1 MNYQL
6 ETEDKNA
13 YLASDAYMNWQH
25 PVIQQKAAELF
36 RDDMSE
42 VEKIKAAF
50 TFVRDGIPHT
60 GDIGGHDIAHNAVEA
75 LEQGHAVCYV
85 KSMLLAALLRSQGIA
100 TGLCYQRLARA
111 NDHII
116 HALNAVYLTD
126 LQKWARVDAR
136 GNLPG
141 KEAEFYTD
149 APDKEQLVFNVR
161 AEMDEIDYLTIYAQP
176 PAVTTKVLEENTDC
190 AEVLKCKLPARL

>member
-6 ETEDKNA
+6 EVEDKNA
-13 YLASDAYMNWQH
+13 YLAASEYMDWKH
-25 PVIQQKAAELF
+25 PLIQAKAAELF

-50 TFVRDGIPHT
+50 TFVRDKIQHT

-100 TGLCYQRLARA
+100 AGLCYQRLARA

-116 HALNAVYLTD
+116 HALNGIYLRD
-126 LQKWARVDAR
+126 MQKWVRVDAR

-141 KEAEFYTD
+141 KEAEFYID
-149 APDKEQLVFNVR
+149 APDKEQLVFHVR
-161 AEMDEIDYLTIYAQP
+161 AEVVEVDYPAIYAEP
-176 PAVTTKVLEENTDC
+176 PKATTIVLEENTDC
-190 AEVLKCKLPARL
+190 AEELKCKLPERL

>member
-6 ETEDKNA
+6 EVEDKNA
-13 YLASDAYMNWQH
+13 YLAASEYMDWKH
-25 PVIQQKAAELF
+25 PLIQAKAAELF

-50 TFVRDGIPHT
+50 TFVRDKIPHT
-60 GDIGGHDIAHNAVEA
+60 GDTGGHDIAHNAVEA

-100 TGLCYQRLARA
+100 AGLCYQRLARA

-116 HALNAVYLTD
+116 HALNGIYLRD
-126 LQKWARVDAR
+126 MQKWVRVDAR

-141 KEAEFYTD
+141 KEAEFYID
-149 APDKEQLVFNVR
+149 APDKEQLVFHVR
-161 AEMDEIDYLTIYAQP
+161 AEMDEVDYPTIYAEP
-176 PAVTTKVLEENTDC
+176 PKATTIVLEENTDC
-190 AEVLKCKLPARL
+190 AEVLKCKLPERL

>member
-6 ETEDKNA
+6 EVEDKNA
-13 YLASDAYMNWQH
+13 YLAASEYMDWKH
-25 PVIQQKAAELF
+25 PLIQAKAAELF

-50 TFVRDGIPHT
+50 TFVRDKIPHT
-60 GDIGGHDIAHNAVEA
+60 GDIGGHDIAHNEVEA

-100 TGLCYQRLARA
+100 AGLCYQRLARA

-116 HALNAVYLTD
+116 HALNGIYLRD
-126 LQKWARVDAR
+126 MQKWVRVDAR

-141 KEAEFYTD
+141 KEAEFYID
-149 APDKEQLVFNVR
+149 APDKEQLVFHVR
-161 AEMDEIDYLTIYAQP
+161 AEMDEVDYPTIYAEP
-176 PAVTTKVLEENTDC
+176 PKATTIVLEENTDC
-190 AEVLKCKLPARL
+190 AEVLKCKLPERL

>member
-6 ETEDKNA
+6 EVEDKNA
-13 YLASDAYMNWQH
+13 YLASTEYMNWNH
-25 PVIQQKAAELF
+25 PLIQAKAAELF
-36 RDDMSE
+36 NENMSE
-42 VEKIKAAF
+42 AEKIKAAF

-100 TGLCYQRLARA
+100 AGLCYQSLARA

-116 HALNAVYLTD
+116 PALNGIYLRYM
-126 LQKWARVDAR
+126 QKWVRVAAR

-141 KEAEFYTD
+141 KEAEFYID
-149 APDKEQLVFNVR
+149 APDKEQLVFHVR
-161 AEMDEIDYLTIYAQP
+161 AEMDEVDYPTIYAEP
-176 PAVTTKVLEENTDC
+176 PKATTIVLEENTDC
-190 AEVLKCKLPARL
+190 AEVLKCKLPERL